1 MSTSINNSQNG
12 EEPNSQKDET
22 TPKEWPILAL
32 KGFLMGSADIVPGV
46 SGGTMALITG
56 IYERLLKAI
65 KSIDKQSLQ
74 ALLRFKFTQFF
85 ELFHW
90 RFFVGLFAGILTA
103 LIFFTKVVPLQVYMF
118 TQPEVVYGLF
128 FGLIL
133 GSIWILTKAI
143 PKWTWIE
150 FASLIIGTV
159 IGFWVVN
166 LVPAETP
173 ESAFF
178 VFLSGM
184 IAICAMI
191 LPGISGSY
199 LLLML
204 RKYEYVLGR
213 ISELGG
219 ENTLNAFLD
228 LLPFGLGAV
237 TGIMLFSRFL
247 SWLLGK
253 YHNRTMA
260 LLIGFLIGS
269 LYVIWPYQER
279 AFAQIKKVEMLP
291 STPSLLEELN
301 TQKIDSLKPKFSY
314 LEKIDDG
321 QIAFIEVK
329 KKQLSVTPYN
339 PINQQFRGESG
350 ILLIKG
356 LGGIFIGLVVV
367 LGIDK
372 FRSARSN

>member
-1 MSTSINNSQNG
+1 MSTSTNNSQNS

-90 RFFVGLFAGILTA
+90 RFFVGLFVGILTA

-133 GSIWILTKAI
+133 GSIWILTKTI

-150 FASLIIGTV
+150 FASIIIGTT

-279 AFAQIKKVEMLP
+279 AFAQIKKVEVLP

-314 LEKIDDG
+314 LEKLDDG

-339 PINQQFRGESG
+339 PINQQFRGKSG

-356 LGGIFIGLVVV
+356 LGGIFIGLVLV